1 MLSCQALRCGRRRMP
16 WTCRCTASPEDGEQT
31 SSKLDTG
38 AALSPL
44 ATSAFPCL
52 VLRVPRDQSDR
63 PYDATIKR
71 PNIQGRSRE
80 TKTSNSEARES
91 HRSFSPP
98 PGSAPPIETF
108 SRLRRQE
115 ARVARARLSL
125 PERAHRLR
133 GTPATGA
140 SRSAVVAAGDSTGR
154 RTWMGRAGASHR
166 PAASLCSANRTST
179 RIQARYRMPALVP
192 VRHRDTA
199 QRRWQCMERRR
210 VAVAESLIASKGG
223 GDRIGILST
232 APRSTMADARAMRCA
247 MR

>member
-91 HRSFSPP
+91 HRSIYP
-98 PGSAPPIETF
+98 PGSAPRIETF

-133 GTPATGA
+133 GTPATGG
-140 SRSAVVAAGDSTGR
+140 SRSAVVAAGDSMGR
-154 RTWMGRAGASHR
+154 RTWMGRAGASHH
-166 PAASLCSANRTST
+166 PAAFLCSATER
-179 RIQARYRMPALVP
+179 
-192 VRHRDTA
+192 
-199 QRRWQCMERRR
+199 QREFKHATVCPRL
-210 VAVAESLIASKGG
+210 SLCATGTPPSGG
-223 GDRIGILST
+223 GNAWRGGAS
-232 APRSTMADARAMRCA
+232 PSRNRSLLRREEGTELAF
-247 MR
+247 

>member
-1 MLSCQALRCGRRRMP
+1 MP

-38 AALSPL
+38 AALSQI

-52 VLRVPRDQSDR
+52 VLRVPRDPSDR
-63 PYDATIKR
+63 PYDVTIKR

-98 PGSAPPIETF
+98 P
-108 SRLRRQE
+108 RQ
-115 ARVARARLSL
+115 RAANRNFF
-125 PERAHRLR
+125 AAQ
-133 GTPATGA
+133 TPG
-140 SRSAVVAAGDSTGR
+140 GE
-154 RTWMGRAGASHR
+154 GRAGTPFSPRAR
-166 PAASLCSANRTST
+166 PQIARDPRDGRVTICCCCRRRFNGTQDVDGARGRITPPCRVSLLGNRTST
-179 RIQARYRMPALVP
+179 RSQARYRMPALVP

-223 GDRIGILST
+223 GDRISILST